1 MRAHR
6 GVQYALLLP
15 AVLWVLA
22 FTIYPLLYSVRLSFY
37 RVRVGRSDIFVG
49 LDNYARMLADQRL
62 WESARVTLVYVV
74 AAVAIEVL
82 LGLALALL
90 YTNPMPGRSA
100 WRAILSLPL
109 FATPIAVGYL
119 FFTIFYEEGGLINA
133 FLPWRVPWLSNP
145 QWAVASIVLVDVWQW
160 TPFAFLVLL
169 AGLQNIPEDLFEAAR
184 LEARSRWQLFRHIT
198 LPLIGPTLV
207 IVLLFRLTEA
217 LKVLDIPFSLTG
229 GGPGTATQVY
239 SLYAYR
245 TGLRFFDLGYASAMA
260 LVLLVFVMI
269 IVTALFRRVRETY
282 E

>member
-15 AVLWVLA
+15 AVLWVFA
-22 FTIYPLLYSVRLSFY
+22 FTIYPLLYSLRLSFY

-49 LDNYARMLADQRL
+49 LDNYGRMLADQRL
-62 WESARVTLVYVV
+62 WESARVTLVYVA
-74 AAVAIEVL
+74 AAVAIELL

-260 LVLLVFVMI
+260 LVLLVFVMM